1 MATATLNQTTDPE
14 KQVQSV
20 VGSLFHESAPAAAA
34 PEAQAQAVPA
44 VQADQKGKQEYIEV
58 Q

>member
-1 MATATLNQTTDPE
+1 MATAILNQTTDPE

-34 PEAQAQAVPA
+34 PEAQVKAVPA
-44 VQADQKGKQEYIEV
+44 VQADQEGKQEYIEV